1 MGLPP
6 GIGYSKFF
14 YLLQW
19 FTGLLSMSER
29 TEEAKWPSTFQLG
42 HVLFS
47 QILEVSPSSLY

>member
-6 GIGYSKFF
+6 HTGYSNFY

-29 TEEAKWPSTFQLG
+29 TEEAKRPSAFQLG